1 MPGEKRMAYTYDYP
15 RPALAVDC
23 VVFGLADNH
32 LEILLIQRQN
42 DPFAH
47 AWALP
52 GGFMHMDE
60 TAEQAAMRELAEETG
75 VTQIYLEQLYT
86 FTAVARD
93 PRGRVVS
100 VAYYALAK
108 PGDHRLHAASD
119 AESVGWFPIDALP
132 PLAFDHREIID
143 VAINRLR
150 SKVRYAPIGFELLP
164 PRFTLSQLQHLYEV
178 VLQQEL
184 DKRNFRKKILGMDL
198 LVDTGERE
206 TGVSHRA
213 ARLYRFDRRKYK
225 ALTKQGFSFAI

>member
-1 MPGEKRMAYTYDYP
+1 MGHTYEYP

-23 VVFGLADNH
+23 VVFGLADSK
-32 LEILLIQRQN
+32 LEVLLIQRQN
-42 DPFAH
+42 EPFAH

-52 GGFMHMDE
+52 GGFMQMDE
-60 TAEQAAMRELAEETG
+60 TAEQAALRELAEETG
-75 VTQIYLEQLYT
+75 VTRIYLEQLYT

-119 AESVGWFPIDALP
+119 AESAGWFAIDELP
-132 PLAFDHREIID
+132 RLAFDHEEIVD
-143 VAINRLR
+143 LAITRLR

-178 VLQQEL
+178 VLQQGL
-184 DKRNFRKKILGMDL
+184 DKRNFRKKILGMGF

-225 ALTKQGFSFAI
+225 ALAKRGFSFAI